1 ERTEKN
7 GQSYPLSAEE
17 VTSIY
22 SNRNQQRNKDM
33 YYDYEARDEHVQ
45 SLPRFIDDGEES
57 DSSADNDQCEIV
69 TDTEDRENLLANL
82 NKYLNVDSIHGPI
95 MLHQ

>member
-1 ERTEKN
+1 
-7 GQSYPLSAEE
+7 
-17 VTSIY
+17 
-22 SNRNQQRNKDM
+22 M

-82 NKYLNVDSIHGPI
+82 N
-95 MLHQ
+95 

>member
-1 ERTEKN
+1 
-7 GQSYPLSAEE
+7 AEE

-33 YYDYEARDEHVQ
+33 YYDYEARDEHLQ

-69 TDTEDRENLLANL
+69 TDTEDSENEI
-82 NKYLNVDSIHGPI
+82 DFSISSKI
-95 MLHQ
+95 AKKQLKLTDFWEL